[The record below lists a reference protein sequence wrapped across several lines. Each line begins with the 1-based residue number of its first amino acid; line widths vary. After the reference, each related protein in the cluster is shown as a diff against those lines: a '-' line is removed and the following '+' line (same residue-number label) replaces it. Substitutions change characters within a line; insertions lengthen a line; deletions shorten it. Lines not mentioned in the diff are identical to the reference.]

1 MPIQDPYEV
10 LGVSRSAA
18 ADEIKSAY
26 RRLAR
31 RYHPDV
37 NPNDPASED
46 RFKEVGEAYSILSDA
61 TKKEQFDRFGI
72 TDSQQGPSQ
81 GDPFGG
87 FSEIFDAFFGGA
99 QGGGRRSRG
108 RDGAD
113 LRFDLELTLL
123 DVINGAA
130 KDIEVERL
138 GECDS
143 CRGTGVE
150 GGKAPDVCPSCKG
163 QGVVSTV
170 RNTFLG
176 QVRTQTSCP
185 NCQGTGVII
194 KDRCH
199 ECRGNGVVQKT
210 EHVTLTVPPGVETGA
225 TMHLPAQGN
234 DGSGGGRPG
243 DLYVVLHVAE
253 SKQFERRGQTLFTGV
268 DLTFAQAALGDHL
281 EIQGVEGPLEL
292 LVPAGIQPGTRIPI
306 KGAGLPPLHGG
317 KRGDLMIQANVKVP
331 EKLTDAEAKLIN
343 EFAELRGERIP
354 KGSDRGGILGLFG
367 KKR

>member
-10 LGVSRSAA
+10 LGVSRNAA

-46 RFKEVGEAYSILSDA
+46 KFKEVGEAYSILSDPA
-61 TKKEQFDRFGI
+61 KKEQFDRFGI
-72 TDSQQGPSQ
+72 TDSSQQAQ

-87 FSEIFDAFFGGA
+87 FSDIFDAFFGGG
-99 QGGGRRSRG
+99 QTTQRRSRG
-108 RDGAD
+108 RDGSD
-113 LRFDLELTLL
+113 LRFDLELTLV
-123 DVINGAA
+123 DVINGVQR
-130 KDIEVERL
+130 DIEIERL

-143 CRGTGVE
+143 CHGTGVE
-150 GGKAPDVCPSCKG
+150 GGKQPDPCPTCKG
-163 QGVVSTV
+163 QGVVSSV

-185 NCQGTGVII
+185 NCHGSGVVI

-199 ECRGNGVVQKT
+199 TCQGNGVVKKREQ
-210 EHVTLTVPPGVETGA
+210 VNLTIPAGVETGA
-225 TMHLPAQGN
+225 TMHLPGQGN

-253 SKQFERRGQTLFTGV
+253 MSQFERRGQTLFTGL

-281 EIQGVEGPLEL
+281 EIHGVEGPLEL
-292 LVPAGIQPGTRIPI
+292 TIPAGVQPGTRIPI

-317 KRGDLMIQANVKVP
+317 RRGDLMVQANVKVP
-331 EKLTDAEAKLIN
+331 EKLSDAEAKLIK

-354 KGSDRGGILGLFG
+354 KGAERGGILGIFG